1 MKTVLITT
9 LTAMALIAPATA
21 GAAQLKVPE
30 AEHVARVMLRS
41 LAEELDGRVQAVRC
55 LPGGR
60 ATVGCR
66 AAMRLPDASC
76 RLRIHVRERRGDY
89 VGHVRSMRCR

>member
-1 MKTVLITT
+1 MKTIFVTT
-9 LTAMALIAPATA
+9 LTALALIAPATA

-41 LAEELDGRVQAVRC
+41 LAEELDGHVKAVRC
-55 LPGGR
+55 LPGGS
-60 ATVGCR
+60 ATAGCR
-66 AAMRLPDASC
+66 AAMRLPDATC

-89 VGHVRSMRCR
+89 VGHIRSMRCR